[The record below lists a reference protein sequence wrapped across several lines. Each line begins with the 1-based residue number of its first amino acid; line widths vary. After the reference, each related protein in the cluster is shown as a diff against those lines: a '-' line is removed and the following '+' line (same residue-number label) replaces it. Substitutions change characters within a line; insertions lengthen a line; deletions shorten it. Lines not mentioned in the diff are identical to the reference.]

1 MVAFGGFSYD
11 DVLGDGEGEGEG
23 RAEFKSDSHVND

>member
-11 DVLGDGEGEGEG
+11 DVLGDGEGEG